1 MKDLKD
7 NRMMLLILSII
18 CIIMIGVTTI
28 KDSWLLPLRAGVGYI
43 LMPIQVGVNTAGRAI
58 YNGIEE
64 NKKLK
69 SAMSENIKLNER
81 INELIMENTRLNADT
96 AELQRLRE
104 LFDLSNTYNQY
115 TMVGARIIAK
125 DSVGWF
131 QVFRIDKGA
140 VHGIKVDMNVIAEGG
155 LVGIVTDV
163 GANYATVRSI
173 IDDVSRVSAMG
184 VKGGENC
191 IVAGDLQLYEEGKLK
206 ITDIKK
212 SSDIKDGDQIVTSNI
227 STKFLPGILI
237 GYASEIKE
245 DENHLTKGGY
255 LIPVVS
261 FDTLQEVLV
270 INELKNDY
278 LEEGE
283 IPEEE
288 SSSQAAE

>member
-1 MKDLKD
+1 MKELKD
-7 NRMMLLILSII
+7 NRMILIVLSII

-28 KDSWLLPLRAGVGYI
+28 RDSWLLPLRAGVGYI
-43 LMPIQVGVNTAGRAI
+43 LMPIQAGVNSAGRAI

-64 NKKLK
+64 NRKLK
-69 SAMSENIKLNER
+69 SAMEENIKLNER
-81 INELIMENTRLNADT
+81 INELVMENTRLSADVL
-96 AELQRLRE
+96 ELERLRE

-140 VHGIKVDMNVIAEGG
+140 VHGIKVDMNVLAGGG

-173 IDDVSRVSAMG
+173 IDDVSRVSAMSIG
-184 VKGGENC
+184 KGENC
-191 IVAGDLQLYEEGKLK
+191 IVAGDLRLYEEGKLK

-212 SSDIKDGDQIVTSNI
+212 NSDIKDGDQIVTSNI
-227 STKFLPGILI
+227 STKYLPGILI

-245 DENHLTKGGY
+245 DENHLTKSGY
-255 LIPVVS
+255 LIPVAS

-270 INELKNDY
+270 ITELKNDY
-278 LEEGE
+278 LGEEKIQNAEEGE
-283 IPEEE
+283 N
-288 SSSQAAE
+288 